1 MARFL
6 RWALVPVAAIA
17 GWYAALLFGL
27 AAITG
32 LDSLCPSDQ
41 MVSEMCVAPWY
52 ATATGVVFALC
63 AALAAALVV
72 AGGVLAAPS
81 HRPAVAWIVF
91 ACGALAALRLG
102 VAASAWIP
110 LACALAAGSASALL
124 LTRSR
129 RLAPAP

>member
-1 MARFL
+1 VLRLL
-6 RWALVPVAAIA
+6 RWILVPIAAVA
-17 GWYAALLFGL
+17 GWYVALLVGL

-81 HRPAVAWIVF
+81 HRRAVAWIVF

-102 VAASAWIP
+102 VAVSAWVP
-110 LACALAAGSASALL
+110 LACALAGGAASALL
-124 LTRSR
+124 FTRPR
-129 RLAPAP
+129 FLAPAP